1 MNCDFEKEEK
11 SLNIMLGIF
20 LARPCLVML
29 LQTVFCFKMFFDE
42 SSVSF
47 VCVTFDRDLQ

>member
-1 MNCDFEKEEK
+1 MGPWIDGWKLVKKDFKYEGFF
-11 SLNIMLGIF
+11 SSVSRL
-20 LARPCLVML
+20 L
-29 LQTVFCFKMFFDE
+29 LQTVFCSKMFFDE

>member
-1 MNCDFEKEEK
+1 MVENWLKKILNMKDFF
-11 SLNIMLGIF
+11 SSVSRL
-20 LARPCLVML
+20 L
-29 LQTVFCFKMFFDE
+29 LQTVFCSKMFFDE